1 MEIPKRYLSQDQ
13 LTALTQAVTRLKV
26 LNFSTCSKPNSW
38 RLYTVRDITQSR
50 LCCWMESC
58 DILPGHVCS
67 QQLGLCLGLSIV
79 KPCEAFTL
87 IHIWHPRVP
96 TIGLDVKNDDSNEGP
111 VITALSMASKH
122 GWRLDGVPTIC
133 TVFVLHF
140 NSNSNT
146 YQVNPQSTVVN
157 HHPDLPTHTATASV
171 VPIHIARSFR
181 FEAFRV
187 TSPDACFMI
196 SCMLTCLLLEF
207 YSIM

>member
-1 MEIPKRYLSQDQ
+1 MAMEIPKRYLSQDQ

-38 RLYTVRDITQSR
+38 RLYTVRDIIITIQAVLLDGILRYLARTCLFATIR
-50 LCCWMESC
+50 L
-58 DILPGHVCS
+58 V
-67 QQLGLCLGLSIV
+67 LGPLYS
-79 KPCEAFTL
+79 EAFTL